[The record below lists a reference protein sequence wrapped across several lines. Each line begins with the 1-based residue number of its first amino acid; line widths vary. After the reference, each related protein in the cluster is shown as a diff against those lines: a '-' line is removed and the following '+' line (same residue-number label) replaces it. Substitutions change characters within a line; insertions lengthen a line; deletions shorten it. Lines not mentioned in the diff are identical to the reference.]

1 MTTEN
6 QNNTSITNT
15 SNTGNGISKR
25 LVAALLAIFLG
36 CLGVHKF
43 YLGINKVGL
52 IYLLVS
58 ILGSFLFIPTLV
70 IGVFSL
76 IDGVKYLMCSDEEFE
91 CVYVQGKKAW
101 F

>member
-15 SNTGNGISKR
+15 SSAGNGISKR
-25 LVAALLAIFLG
+25 LVVALLTIFLG